1 MTVVIDVQQAF
12 EGDEAILSAIP
23 SPSELK
29 LWASAVLKYEGLSDQ
44 EVTIRFTDEAESQSL
59 NHEYRGKDKPTNVLS
74 FPFEAPPGI
83 EINLLGDLVICAPV
97 ISREAKEQ
105 HKQVSD
111 HYAHMT
117 VHGLLHLMGY
127 DHIDDAEA
135 EAMESKEIDIL
146 ASLGIA
152 NPYDADEKWTPQT
165 IVIYST

>member
-74 FPFEAPPGI
+74 FPFEAPLGI

-97 ISREAKEQ
+97 ISREAEEQ

-127 DHIDDAEA
+127 DHIDNAEA

-152 NPYDADEKWTPQT
+152 NPYDADEQ
-165 IVIYST
+165 

>member
-1 MTVVIDVQQAF
+1 MVTAIVDVQQAF

-23 SPSELK
+23 SPSELE
-29 LWASAVLKYEGLSDQ
+29 LWANAVLDYEGLDEQ

-97 ISREAKEQ
+97 ISREAEEQ
-105 HKQVSD
+105 HKNVSD

-117 VHGLLHLMGY
+117 IHGLLHLMGY

-135 EAMESKEIDIL
+135 EEMESKEIDIL
-146 ASLGIA
+146 ASLGID
-152 NPYDADEKWTPQT
+152 NPYE
-165 IVIYST
+165 INN

>member
-1 MTVVIDVQQAF
+1 MSAIIDVQQAF
-12 EGDEAILSAIP
+12 EGDEATLSTIP
-23 SPSELK
+23 SPSELE
-29 LWASAVLKYEGLSDQ
+29 LWANAVLKYEGLAEQ

-97 ISREAKEQ
+97 ISREADEQ
-105 HKQVSD
+105 QKKVGD

-135 EAMESKEIDIL
+135 EEMESKEIDIL
-146 ASLGIA
+146 AHLGIA
-152 NPYDADEKWTPQT
+152 NPYESID
-165 IVIYST
+165 

>member
-1 MTVVIDVQQAF
+1 MTAIIDVQQAF

-23 SPSELK
+23 SPSELE
-29 LWASAVLKYEGLSDQ
+29 LWANAVLKYEGLNEQ

-97 ISREAKEQ
+97 ISREAEEQ
-105 HKQVSD
+105 QKRVSD
-111 HYAHMT
+111 HYTHMT

-127 DHIDDAEA
+127 DHIDDADA
-135 EAMESKEIDIL
+135 EEMESKEIDIL
-146 ASLGIA
+146 ASLGID
-152 NPYDADEKWTPQT
+152 NPYEVND
-165 IVIYST
+165 

>member
-1 MTVVIDVQQAF
+1 MTAIIDVQQAF

-23 SPSELK
+23 SPSQLE
-29 LWASAVLKYEGLSDQ
+29 LWANTVLTYEGLSDQ
-44 EVTIRFTDEAESQSL
+44 EVTIRFTDEVESQSL

-105 HKQVSD
+105 NKAVAD

-127 DHIDDAEA
+127 DHIEDADAE
-135 EAMESKEIDIL
+135 EMESKEIEIL
-146 ASLGIA
+146 AQLGIDD
-152 NPYDADEKWTPQT
+152 PYQ
-165 IVIYST
+165 

>member
-1 MTVVIDVQQAF
+1 MTAIIDVQQAF
-12 EGDEAILSAIP
+12 EGDETILSAIP
-23 SPSELK
+23 SPSELE
-29 LWASAVLKYEGLSDQ
+29 LWANAVLDYEGLDEQ

-97 ISREAKEQ
+97 ISREAEEQ
-105 HKQVSD
+105 QKAVSD

-127 DHIDDAEA
+127 DHIDDADA
-135 EAMESKEIDIL
+135 EEMESKEIDIL
-146 ASLGIA
+146 ASLGID
-152 NPYDADEKWTPQT
+152 NPYE
-165 IVIYST
+165 INN

>member
-1 MTVVIDVQQAF
+1 
-12 EGDEAILSAIP
+12 LSAIP
-23 SPSELK
+23 SPSELE
-29 LWASAVLKYEGLSDQ
+29 LWANAVLNYEGLAEQ

-97 ISREAKEQ
+97 ISREAEEQ
-105 HKQVSD
+105 HKDVSN

-135 EAMESKEIDIL
+135 EEMESKEIDIL
-146 ASLGIA
+146 AHLGIA
-152 NPYDADEKWTPQT
+152 NPYESID
-165 IVIYST
+165 

>member
-1 MTVVIDVQQAF
+1 MSAIIDVQQAF

-23 SPSELK
+23 SPSELE
-29 LWASAVLKYEGLSDQ
+29 LWANAVLKYEGLAEQ

-97 ISREAKEQ
+97 ISREAEEQ
-105 HKQVSD
+105 HKDVSN

-135 EAMESKEIDIL
+135 EEMESKEIDIL
-146 ASLGIA
+146 AHLGIV
-152 NPYDADEKWTPQT
+152 NPYESID
-165 IVIYST
+165 

>member
-1 MTVVIDVQQAF
+1 MTAIVDVQQAF
-12 EGDEAILSAIP
+12 EGDEAILAAIP
-23 SPSELK
+23 SPSELER
-29 LWASAVLKYEGLSDQ
+29 WANAVLQYEGLSEQ

-59 NHEYRGKDKPTNVLS
+59 NSEYRGKDKPTNVLS

-97 ISREAKEQ
+97 ISREADEQ
-105 HKQVSD
+105 RKKVSD

-135 EAMESKEIDIL
+135 EEMESKEIDIL
-146 ASLGIA
+146 ASLGIDD
-152 NPYDADEKWTPQT
+152 PY
-165 IVIYST
+165 

>member
-1 MTVVIDVQQAF
+1 MSAIIDVQQAY

-23 SPSELK
+23 SPSQLE
-29 LWASAVLKYEGLSDQ
+29 LWANTVLTYEGLSDQ
-44 EVTIRFTDEAESQSL
+44 EVTIRFTDEVESQSL

-105 HKQVSD
+105 NKAVAD

-127 DHIDDAEA
+127 DHIEDADAE
-135 EAMESKEIDIL
+135 EMESKEIEIL
-146 ASLGIA
+146 AQLGIDD
-152 NPYDADEKWTPQT
+152 PYQ
-165 IVIYST
+165 

>member
-1 MTVVIDVQQAF
+1 MTAIIDVQQAF
-12 EGDEAILSAIP
+12 EGDETILSAIP
-23 SPSELK
+23 SPSQLE
-29 LWASAVLKYEGLSDQ
+29 LWANAVLDYEGLDEQ

-97 ISREAKEQ
+97 ISREAEEQ
-105 HKQVSD
+105 QKAVSD

-127 DHIDDAEA
+127 DHIDDADA
-135 EAMESKEIDIL
+135 EEMEGKEIDIL
-146 ASLGIA
+146 ASLGID
-152 NPYDADEKWTPQT
+152 NPYE
-165 IVIYST
+165 INN

>member
-1 MTVVIDVQQAF
+1 MSAIIDVQQAF

-23 SPSELK
+23 SPSELE
-29 LWASAVLKYEGLSDQ
+29 LWANAVLKYEGLAEQ

-105 HKQVSD
+105 HKDVSN

-117 VHGLLHLMGY
+117 VHGLLHLIGY

-135 EAMESKEIDIL
+135 EEMESKEIDIL
-146 ASLGIA
+146 AHLGIA
-152 NPYDADEKWTPQT
+152 NPYESID
-165 IVIYST
+165 

>member
-1 MTVVIDVQQAF
+1 MSAIIDVQQAF

-23 SPSELK
+23 SPSELE
-29 LWASAVLKYEGLSDQ
+29 LWANAVLKYEGLAEQ

-97 ISREAKEQ
+97 ISREAEEQ
-105 HKQVSD
+105 HKDVSN

-135 EAMESKEIDIL
+135 EEMESKEIDIL
-146 ASLGIA
+146 ASLGIDD
-152 NPYDADEKWTPQT
+152 PYN
-165 IVIYST
+165 S

>member
-1 MTVVIDVQQAF
+1 MSAIIDVQQAF
-12 EGDEAILSAIP
+12 EGDQAIVSAIP
-23 SPSELK
+23 SSSELE
-29 LWASAVLKYEGLSDQ
+29 LWTNAVLNYEGLSER

-97 ISREAKEQ
+97 ISREAEEQ
-105 HKQVSD
+105 QKRMSD

-135 EAMESKEIDIL
+135 EEMESKEIDIL
-146 ASLGIA
+146 ASLGIS
-152 NPYDADEKWTPQT
+152 NPYEISD
-165 IVIYST
+165 

>member
-1 MTVVIDVQQAF
+1 MSAIIDVQQAF

-23 SPSELK
+23 SPSELE
-29 LWASAVLKYEGLSDQ
+29 LWANAVLKYEGLAEQ

-97 ISREAKEQ
+97 ISREAEEQ
-105 HKQVSD
+105 HKDVSN

-135 EAMESKEIDIL
+135 EEMESKEIDIL
-146 ASLGIA
+146 AHLGIA
-152 NPYDADEKWTPQT
+152 DPYESID
-165 IVIYST
+165 

>member
-1 MTVVIDVQQAF
+1 MSAIIDVQQAF

-23 SPSELK
+23 SPSELE
-29 LWASAVLKYEGLSDQ
+29 LWANAVLNYEGLAEQ

-59 NHEYRGKDKPTNVLS
+59 NHEYRAKDKPTNVLS

-97 ISREAKEQ
+97 ISREAEEQ
-105 HKQVSD
+105 RKDVSN

-135 EAMESKEIDIL
+135 EEMESKEIDIL
-146 ASLGIA
+146 AHLGIA
-152 NPYDADEKWTPQT
+152 NPYESID
-165 IVIYST
+165 

>member
-1 MTVVIDVQQAF
+1 MTAIIDVQQAF
-12 EGDEAILSAIP
+12 EGDETILSAIP
-23 SPSELK
+23 SPSELE
-29 LWASAVLKYEGLSDQ
+29 LWANAVLDYEGLDEQ

-97 ISREAKEQ
+97 ISREAEEQ
-105 HKQVSD
+105 QKAVSD

-127 DHIDDAEA
+127 DHIDDADA
-135 EAMESKEIDIL
+135 EEMEGKEIDIL
-146 ASLGIA
+146 ASLGI
-152 NPYDADEKWTPQT
+152 NNHYE
-165 IVIYST
+165 INN

>member
-1 MTVVIDVQQAF
+1 MSAIIDVQQAF

-23 SPSELK
+23 SPSELE
-29 LWASAVLKYEGLSDQ
+29 LWANAVLKYEGLAEQ

-97 ISREAKEQ
+97 ISREAEEQ
-105 HKQVSD
+105 HKDVSN

-117 VHGLLHLMGY
+117 AHGLLHLMGY

-135 EAMESKEIDIL
+135 EEMESKEIDIL
-146 ASLGIA
+146 AHLGIA
-152 NPYDADEKWTPQT
+152 NPYESID
-165 IVIYST
+165 

>member
-1 MTVVIDVQQAF
+1 MSAIIDVQQAF

-23 SPSELK
+23 SPSELE
-29 LWASAVLKYEGLSDQ
+29 LWANAVLKYEGLAEQ

-59 NHEYRGKDKPTNVLS
+59 NYEYRGKDKPTNVLS

-97 ISREAKEQ
+97 ISREAEEQ
-105 HKQVSD
+105 HKDVSN

-127 DHIDDAEA
+127 DHMDDAEA
-135 EAMESKEIDIL
+135 EEMESKEIDIL
-146 ASLGIA
+146 AHLGIA
-152 NPYDADEKWTPQT
+152 NPYESID
-165 IVIYST
+165 

>member
-1 MTVVIDVQQAF
+1 MTAIIDVQQAF

-23 SPSELK
+23 SPSQLE
-29 LWASAVLKYEGLSDQ
+29 LWANAVLDYEGLDDQ

-97 ISREAKEQ
+97 ISREAEEQ
-105 HKQVSD
+105 QKAVSD

-127 DHIDDAEA
+127 DHIDDADA
-135 EAMESKEIDIL
+135 EEMESKEIDIL
-146 ASLGIA
+146 ASLGID
-152 NPYDADEKWTPQT
+152 NPYE
-165 IVIYST
+165 INN

>member
-1 MTVVIDVQQAF
+1 MSAIIDVQQAF

-23 SPSELK
+23 SPSELE
-29 LWASAVLKYEGLSDQ
+29 LWANAVLKYEGLTEQ

-97 ISREAKEQ
+97 ISREAEEQ
-105 HKQVSD
+105 HKDVSN

-127 DHIDDAEA
+127 DHMDDAEA
-135 EAMESKEIDIL
+135 EVMESKEIDIL
-146 ASLGIA
+146 AHLGIA
-152 NPYDADEKWTPQT
+152 NPYESID
-165 IVIYST
+165 

>member
-1 MTVVIDVQQAF
+1 MSAIIDVQQAF
-12 EGDEAILSAIP
+12 EGDKAILSAIP
-23 SPSELK
+23 SPSELE
-29 LWASAVLKYEGLSDQ
+29 LWANAVLKYEGLAEQ

-97 ISREAKEQ
+97 ISREAEEQ
-105 HKQVSD
+105 HKDVSN

-135 EAMESKEIDIL
+135 EEMESKEIDIL
-146 ASLGIA
+146 AHLGIA
-152 NPYDADEKWTPQT
+152 NPYESID
-165 IVIYST
+165 